1 MAARSRVFS
10 KPCNEQFLK
19 KLSNPLVVPKLS
31 RFNVE
36 LNCEPLAL
44 TGSVLQK
51 ANVTLTE
58 LWEHCNGVAHGL
70 DANMVMIGTLPLLR
84 DEDLTIENMS
94 SSKRFEAL
102 NSEILRQ
109 RDGRPLVI
117 NIEGEESLFSKHD
130 DVMMEAAATSFQVH
144 LKTPASV
151 AHRYY
156 NASIIAAGPLLSACV
171 NAPYLFGHSLWS
183 ETRIPIFEQSIALSD
198 YEGGCGRVSFGSGYA
213 NETLFEVL
221 EENLTSY
228 PILLPFHFDDPA
240 HRGSHLRLHNGT
252 IWRWNRPLIG
262 FEADGTPH
270 FRIEHRTL
278 PAGPTIIDMIA
289 NAACY
294 FGLVRAIVDSGI
306 DETGELSFDD
316 ARFNFYQ
323 AAKQGLDA
331 QLTWPGGKT
340 VSARGLMLDEII
352 PAAHRGLAAFDV
364 DQEDR
369 DLFLGVLE
377 ARVQSGQTGA
387 AWQRAELN
395 RRNGNIFEMMS
406 VYCECQRSGIPVH
419 QWKL

>member
-144 LKTPASV
+144 LKT
-151 AHRYY
+151 
-156 NASIIAAGPLLSACV
+156 
-171 NAPYLFGHSLWS
+171 
-183 ETRIPIFEQSIALSD
+183 
-198 YEGGCGRVSFGSGYA
+198 
-213 NETLFEVL
+213 
-221 EENLTSY
+221 
-228 PILLPFHFDDPA
+228 
-240 HRGSHLRLHNGT
+240 
-252 IWRWNRPLIG
+252 
-262 FEADGTPH
+262 
-270 FRIEHRTL
+270 
-278 PAGPTIIDMIA
+278 
-289 NAACY
+289 
-294 FGLVRAIVDSGI
+294 
-306 DETGELSFDD
+306 
-316 ARFNFYQ
+316 
-323 AAKQGLDA
+323 
-331 QLTWPGGKT
+331 
-340 VSARGLMLDEII
+340 
-352 PAAHRGLAAFDV
+352 
-364 DQEDR
+364 
-369 DLFLGVLE
+369 
-377 ARVQSGQTGA
+377 
-387 AWQRAELN
+387 
-395 RRNGNIFEMMS
+395 
-406 VYCECQRSGIPVH
+406 
-419 QWKL
+419 